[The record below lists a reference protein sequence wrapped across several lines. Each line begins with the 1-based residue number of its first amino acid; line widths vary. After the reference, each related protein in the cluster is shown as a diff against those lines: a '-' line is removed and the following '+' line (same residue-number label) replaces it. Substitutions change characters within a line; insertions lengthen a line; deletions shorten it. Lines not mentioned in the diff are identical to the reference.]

1 MNTAQVNIIEGK
13 IKAPKGKVAI
23 VAARFNAFIVDQ
35 MVEGARLN
43 LLANGVATEDI
54 LIVKIP
60 GAFEL
65 PLAAQSLVT
74 RADIAAVIALGTV
87 IRGDTAHFDFVA
99 GQASAG
105 INRVGLDSG
114 KPVAFGVLTTD
125 TVEQA
130 LARAAM
136 DAGNKGAD
144 AAMVALEMCDLLDQL
159 KTERL

>member
-1 MNTAQVNIIEGK
+1 MNTSPLKIIEGE
-13 IKAPKGKVAI
+13 IKAPVGKVAI

-35 MVEGARLN
+35 MVDGARLN
-43 LLANGVATEDI
+43 LLANGVASDDI

-65 PLAAQSLVT
+65 PLAAQSLAA

-105 INRVGLDSG
+105 ISRVGLDSG

-144 AAMVALEMCDLLDQL
+144 AAMVALEMCDLLNQL
-159 KTERL
+159 QAEKL

>member
-1 MNTAQVNIIEGK
+1 MSADAVKTIEGLIQPPLGK
-13 IKAPKGKVAI
+13 IAI

-43 LLANGVATEDI
+43 LLANGMLAENI
-54 LIVKIP
+54 LLVRIP

-65 PLAAQSLVT
+65 PLVSQVLAG
-74 RADIAAVIALGTV
+74 RDDISAVIALGTV

-99 GQASAG
+99 GEASAG
-105 INRVGLDSG
+105 ISRVSLETG
-114 KPVAFGVLTTD
+114 KPVAFGVLTTE

-130 LARAAM
+130 LSRASM

-144 AAMVALEMCDLLDQL
+144 AAMVALEMCDLLQQL
-159 KTERL
+159 QAETL

>member
-1 MNTAQVNIIEGK
+1 MSVDALTTIEGK
-13 IKAPKGKVAI
+13 IQPPQGKVAI
-23 VAARFNAFIVDQ
+23 VAARFNAFVVDQ

-43 LLANGVATEDI
+43 LLANGMLAENI
-54 LIVKIP
+54 LLVRIP

-65 PLAAQSLVT
+65 PLVSQALAG
-74 RADIAAVIALGTV
+74 RDDISAVIALGTV

-99 GQASAG
+99 GEASAG
-105 INRVGLDSG
+105 ISRVSLDTG

-130 LARAAM
+130 LSRASM

-144 AAMVALEMCDLLDQL
+144 AAMVALEMCDLLQQL
-159 KTERL
+159 QAEVL